1 MVISYP
7 NFLVKIGSYDIAKC
21 VGKKNLIYTLLTK
34 KTKAFYSR
42 PSCLEGT
49 TQGVGIFFCC
59 HKKEN

>member
-7 NFLVKIGSYDIAKC
+7 NFLVKIGSYDISKC
-21 VGKKNLIYTLLTK
+21 VGKKNLDLYSTNK

-59 HKKEN
+59 HKKED